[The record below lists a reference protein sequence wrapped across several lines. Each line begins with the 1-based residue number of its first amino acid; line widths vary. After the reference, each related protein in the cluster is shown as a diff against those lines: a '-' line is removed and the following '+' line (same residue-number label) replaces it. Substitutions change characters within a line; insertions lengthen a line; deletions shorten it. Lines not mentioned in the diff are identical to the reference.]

1 MRGIARLFKRAGGRR
16 GLLRDQRGVAAIEFA
31 LVSTGMFAF
40 LSGAVD
46 LSQSVIIQRDLNRL
60 TAEISQAI
68 ATSCKG
74 GTGCA
79 ISAMEVIRLRQTNIA
94 PKLATVQLGMAN
106 FEKKNDRV
114 EDIVG
119 TMTYLPADMNA
130 TAMATMMNG
139 DRGVAVLATFTHQPI
154 ILGLANDWGFTT
166 KNFRSARIV
175 LSFRP

>member
-1 MRGIARLFKRAGGRR
+1 MRGITRFFKRKQARR

-31 LVSTGMFAF
+31 LVSTGMFAL

-46 LSQSVIIQRDLNRL
+46 LSQAITVQRDLNRL
-60 TAEISQAI
+60 TAEIAQSI
-68 ATSCKG
+68 AASCKG
-74 GTGCA
+74 GSECATTSIIA
-79 ISAMEVIRLRQTNIA
+79 ISQRQANIA
-94 PKLATVQLGMAN
+94 PKLATVQLGIAS

-119 TMTYLPADMNA
+119 TMTYLPADLN
-130 TAMATMMNG
+130 TKAMAMMTNG

-154 ILGLANDWGFTT
+154 ILGLADDWGFTT
-166 KNFRSARIV
+166 KNFRSARVV